1 MIRSYPEARTRGSIE
16 SGAWSGAVWLDLID
30 ATDEERAAVQAET
43 GLRAPDQADV
53 REIETTSRVYIEN
66 GAIYLS
72 TPLPASGNA
81 SEPLTAVG
89 FVLTKDRLITVRF
102 IQHPIFDALHQG
114 CKGELS
120 APEIFVRIQEAL
132 VDRAADTLE
141 HCSAELDE
149 LSHRAFHAE
158 HSKKRMAK
166 TISDKLRATLRK
178 LGQLGD
184 HVSQIRDTLLG
195 FGRIAAY
202 VCETGTTVLNGDE
215 LARLKAVRAD
225 IASLN
230 DYQLHLSS
238 KVQFLLDATLGFISI
253 DQNDV
258 VKTLTVVSVVGV
270 PPVLV
275 AGIYGMNFTHMPEL
289 SWTLG
294 YPFAILLM
302 VASGLLPLAWF
313 KWRRWL

>member
-1 MIRSYPEARTRGSIE
+1 MIHSYPETETPWSE
-16 SGAWSGAVWLDLID
+16 EPSAWSGAVWLDLID
-30 ATDEERAAVQAET
+30 ASDEERKAVQAAT
-43 GLRAPDQADV
+43 GLRVPDQADV
-53 REIETTSRVYIEN
+53 REIETTSRVYTEN
-66 GAIYLS
+66 GALYLS

-89 FVLTKDRLITVRF
+89 FVLTKALLISVRF
-102 IQHPIFDALHQG
+102 AKHPVFDGLHQG
-114 CKGELS
+114 CKGQLS
-120 APEIFVRIQEAL
+120 ASEIFLRIQEAL

-149 LSHRAFHAE
+149 LSHRAFHSE
-158 HSKKRMAK
+158 HAPQRATKSV
-166 TISDKLRATLRK
+166 SDKLRATLRK
-178 LGQLGD
+178 LGQIGD
-184 HVSQIRDTLLG
+184 HVSQIRDTQLG
-195 FGRIAAY
+195 LGRIAAF

-215 LARLKAVRAD
+215 HSRLKAVRAD

-230 DYQLHLSS
+230 DYQQHLSG

-258 VKTLTVVSVVGV
+258 VKTLTIVSVVGV

-275 AGIYGMNFTHMPEL
+275 AGIYGMNFSHMPEL
-289 SWTLG
+289 QWHLG
-294 YPFAILLM
+294 YPFALLLM
-302 VASGLLPLAWF
+302 VVSGLLPLVWF